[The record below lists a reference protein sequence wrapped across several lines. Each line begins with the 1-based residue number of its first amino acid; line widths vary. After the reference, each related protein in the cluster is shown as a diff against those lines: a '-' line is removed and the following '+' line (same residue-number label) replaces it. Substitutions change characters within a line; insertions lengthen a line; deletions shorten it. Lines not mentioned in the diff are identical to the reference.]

1 MLGPVGKIACIL
13 DERFDRWVQGL
24 EARHLAELTFQELS
38 RSVRAL
44 SSTYVERRRGL
55 GSGAALAGAG
65 KRAAFALFYGPLHY
79 LLIREIVR
87 ALPGATDAP
96 PILMDLGCGIGTS
109 GAARAAACEST
120 PRIIGIDR
128 NPWALR
134 EAAHTY
140 RSFGLHADTTLEDL
154 AVARFRKPPVGI
166 IAAFTVNELA
176 DEVRS
181 ALRRRLLDRA
191 RRGDRVLVVEPV
203 SRRVTPWWND
213 WCAAFVSAGGR
224 KGGATSRKAGASR
237 ASAKRAARPAA
248 KKARRAKKAGGK
260 KKARKSAAKSA
271 RRASRRSAGR
281 KRKGARRR

>member
-1 MLGPVGKIACIL
+1 MEIEARHQRRFAAGGGPRRQGIMLGPVGKIAGIL

-24 EARHLAELTFQELS
+24 EARHLAELTFQELA

-55 GSGAALAGAG
+55 GSGAALAGGG

-109 GAARAAACEST
+109 GAAWAAACEIT

-154 AVARFRKPPVGI
+154 AVVRLRKPPVGI

-224 KGGATSRKAGASR
+224 ADEWRVSVPLPAIV
-237 ASAKRAARPAA
+237 AKLDRAA
-248 KKARRAKKAGGK
+248 GLNHGELTG
-260 KKARKSAAKSA
+260 
-271 RRASRRSAGR
+271 RSLWL
-281 KRKGARRR
+281 